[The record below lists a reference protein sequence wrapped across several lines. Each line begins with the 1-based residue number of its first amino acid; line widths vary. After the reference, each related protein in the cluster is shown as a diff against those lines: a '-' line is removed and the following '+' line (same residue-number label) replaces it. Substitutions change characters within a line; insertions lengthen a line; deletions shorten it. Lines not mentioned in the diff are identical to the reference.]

1 MAILG
6 DRPSLDF
13 KGAFFCLAIKE
24 GGSSTL
30 HLDFHDYKL
39 GWAWIW
45 CVGDFVGG
53 ELCLPQ
59 LGIKIPLVPGQ
70 MISFMA
76 GSLAHCS
83 APISG
88 RKIVFT
94 GFCDS
99 FLMTH

>member
-24 GGSSTL
+24 GGSSML

-39 GWAWIW
+39 GWAWVW
-45 CVGDFVGG
+45 CVGDFVEG

-70 MISFMA
+70 MIAFMA
-76 GSLAHCS
+76 WSLAHCS

-88 RKIVFT
+88 RRIVFT